1 MEKIIMKVYDFDY
14 STFITGSYISKNICD
29 SLISLY
35 NNQKNMWVE
44 GTVGFKNVD
53 KTIKSS
59 TELIIEP
66 KNFDV
71 LNDYLKELEKILES
85 YKEKYPWS
93 DKVNS
98 YSIWDNVKIQYYKP
112 GEGFH
117 AWHCENNG
125 RDKTRHLVFMTYL
138 NDVKDGGTEFY
149 HQNLITPAEK
159 GLTLI
164 WPAQWT
170 HTHRGQISNIEDKY
184 IITGW
189 FNYNE

>member
-1 MEKIIMKVYDFDY
+1 MKIYELNN
-14 STFITGSYISKNICD
+14 STFIGGFFISENICD
-29 SLISLY
+29 DLIKLY
-35 NNQKNMWVE
+35 HKQKDKWVI
-44 GTVGFKNVD
+44 GTVGFNNIN
-53 KTIKSS
+53 KTIKDS

-66 KNFDV
+66 KNFNV
-71 LNDYLKELEKILES
+71 INDYLIELEKVLEY

-98 YSIWDNVKIQYYKP
+98 YSIWDNIKIQYYKP
-112 GEGFH
+112 GKGFR

-138 NDVKDGGTEFY
+138 NDVDDGGTEFY
-149 HQNLITPAEK
+149 HQNLTTPAKK

-170 HTHRGQISNIEDKY
+170 HTHKGQISNTQNKY

>member
-1 MEKIIMKVYDFDY
+1 MKVCDFDY

-44 GTVGFKNVD
+44 GTVGSKNVD

-71 LNDYLKELEKILES
+71 LNDYLKELKKILES